1 MMRYGPSGLKRN
13 DFRKSG
19 AAKTSADASDA
30 IRWKPERIGS
40 KSVHRFE
47 HPAQE
52 VAIECMANQAHQR
65 EDIAVAK

>member
-1 MMRYGPSGLKRN
+1 MRYGLPGHMWN
-13 DFRKSG
+13 GFRKSG
-19 AAKTSADASDA
+19 AAIASAHASNA
-30 IRWKPERIGS
+30 IRWKPERIGL
-40 KSVHRFE
+40 KSFHRFE